1 MAWNIDSNLYL
12 FMEAV
17 MPSNKKYFI
26 CVIFILLISNLSCAQ
41 DSESVY
47 KKERDWMVK
56 IQIEDRGIKDTTILS
71 AMRGVPRH
79 LFVPK
84 LYRLFSYEDRPLPIG
99 YGQTIS
105 QPYIVALMTELLKL
119 NKDSK
124 VLEVGTGSGYQAA
137 ILSKIA
143 KEVYTIEIIEELHL
157 KTNKVLEKAGYDTI
171 KTKFG
176 DGYYGWEECAPYDA
190 IIVTCAAEFVPP
202 PLIKQLK
209 IGGIMC
215 IPVGPPFRVQ
225 NLLVITKKSEDLLKT
240 EVITQVRFVP
250 LIKK

>member
-1 MAWNIDSNLYL
+1 MS
-12 FMEAV
+12 
-17 MPSNKKYFI
+17 PNKKYFI
-26 CVIFILLISNLSCAQ
+26 SILFILLLISNLSCAQ
-41 DSESVY
+41 DTDSVY

-56 IQIEDRGIKDTTILS
+56 IQIENRGIKDTTVLS
-71 AMRGVPRH
+71 AMKEVPRH

-84 LYRLFSYEDRPLPIG
+84 LYRMFSYEDRPLPIG

-124 VLEVGTGSGYQAA
+124 ALEVGTGSGYQAA
-137 ILSKIA
+137 ILSNIT
-143 KEVYTIEIIEELHL
+143 KEVYTIEIVEELYL
-157 KTNKVLEKAGYDTI
+157 KTNKVLEEAGYDTI

-176 DGYYGWEECAPYDA
+176 DGYYGWEENAPYDA
-190 IIVTCAAEFVPP
+190 IIVTCASEFVPP

-225 NLLVITKKSEDLLKT
+225 NLLVITKKSEELLET

-250 LIKK
+250 LIRK

>member
-1 MAWNIDSNLYL
+1 
-12 FMEAV
+12 

-26 CVIFILLISNLSCAQ
+26 FIILLLLLNNLTCAK
-41 DSESVY
+41 DVETKY
-47 KKERDWMVK
+47 KRERELMVK
-56 IQIEDRGIKDTTILS
+56 IQIEDRGIKDTTVLS
-71 AMRGVPRH
+71 AMNEVPRH

-84 LYRLFSYEDRPLPIG
+84 LYRMFSYEDRPLPIG

-124 VLEVGTGSGYQAA
+124 ALEVGTGSGYQAA

-157 KTNKVLEKAGYDTI
+157 KTNKVLEEAGYDTI

-176 DGYYGWEECAPYDA
+176 DGYYGWEEYAPYDA

-225 NLLVITKKSEDLLKT
+225 NLLVITKKNEELIET

-250 LIKK
+250 LIRR

>member
-1 MAWNIDSNLYL
+1 MRKS
-12 FMEAV
+12 
-17 MPSNKKYFI
+17 KKYFI
-26 CVIFILLISNLSCAQ
+26 WIIFILLSFSNLTCAQ
-41 DSESVY
+41 DIETKY
-47 KKERDWMVK
+47 RKEREQMVK
-56 IQIEDRGIKDTTILS
+56 IQIENRGIRDSTVLS
-71 AMRGVPRH
+71 AMKEVPRH
-79 LFVPK
+79 IFVPK
-84 LYRLFSYEDRPLPIG
+84 LYRMFSYNDRPLSIG

-124 VLEVGTGSGYQAA
+124 ALEVGTGSGYQAA
-137 ILSKIA
+137 VLSKIV
-143 KEVYTIEIIEELHL
+143 KEVYTIEIIEELYSR
-157 KTNKVLEKAGYDTI
+157 TNKVLKKAGYDSI

-176 DGYYGWEECAPYDA
+176 DGYYGWKKYAPYDA

-209 IGGIMC
+209 IGGIIC

-225 NLLVITKKSEDLLKT
+225 NLLKITKKSEELIET

-250 LIKK
+250 LIRK

>member
-1 MAWNIDSNLYL
+1 
-12 FMEAV
+12 

-26 CVIFILLISNLSCAQ
+26 FIILLLLLNNLTCAK
-41 DSESVY
+41 DVETKY
-47 KKERDWMVK
+47 KRERELMVK
-56 IQIEDRGIKDTTILS
+56 IQIENRGIKDTTVLS
-71 AMRGVPRH
+71 AVKEVHRH

-84 LYRLFSYEDRPLPIG
+84 LYRMFSYEDRPLPIG

-176 DGYYGWEECAPYDA
+176 DGYYGWEKHAPYDA

-215 IPVGPPFRVQ
+215 VPVGPPFRVQ
-225 NLLVITKKSEDLLKT
+225 NLLVITKKNEELIETK
-240 EVITQVRFVP
+240 VITQVRFVP
-250 LIKK
+250 LIRE

>member
-1 MAWNIDSNLYL
+1 
-12 FMEAV
+12 

-26 CVIFILLISNLSCAQ
+26 CIIFILLLISNLACAQ
-41 DSESVY
+41 DSETKY

-56 IQIEDRGIKDTTILS
+56 IQIENRGIKDTTVLS
-71 AMRGVPRH
+71 AMKDVPRH
-79 LFVPK
+79 IFVPK
-84 LYRLFSYEDRPLPIG
+84 LYRMFSYEDRPLPIG

-124 VLEVGTGSGYQAA
+124 ALEVGTGSGYQAA

-143 KEVYTIEIIEELHL
+143 KKVYTIEIIEELHI

-225 NLLVITKKSEDLLKT
+225 NLLVITKKSEELLETK
-240 EVITQVRFVP
+240 VITQVRFVP
-250 LIKK
+250 LIRK